1 MGKKFLDNALDPI
14 EMALWM
20 QTGVGS
26 RNRVSERGLYIPT
39 ARDTQHPLD
48 HGRAQSSRARGNV
61 TSAGWQVTLCDPI
74 WRASSRSGAVTF
86 RTTIHS
92 LLTYLLTY
100 NW

>member
-1 MGKKFLDNALDPI
+1 MEKKFPDKALDPI

-26 RNRVSERGLYIPT
+26 RNRGSERGLYIPT

-48 HGRAQSSRARGNV
+48 HGRVQSSRARGNV

-74 WRASSRSGAVTF
+74 WRASSSSGAVTF